1 MRQSNETFEAEVLR
15 RSKVYQQKQRTRI
28 KQATAGM
35 LTLCLCFGAFGIWKM
50 QTPKSAVERQNAAQG
65 TFGGNS
71 LSDGADAVEGADD
84 VILPG
89 RQMHDTDKAME
100 EFDGAESKAA
110 TAPANT
116 LTGGADGLNDEL
128 LPLTLELAE
137 TVTADT
143 AEIVLLVTNPNVQAV
158 TVGSDAF
165 CIEFTDPN
173 GEGMAIMPAPAEES
187 SAAASAYTIAA
198 GESIRI
204 ALPLSLYQLQNP
216 LPPRSYC
223 ISCIDQASTAAE
235 FTVEVN

>member
-1 MRQSNETFEAEVLR
+1 MRQSNEAFEAEVLR
-15 RSKVYQQKQRTRI
+15 RSEVYRKKQRTRI

-50 QTPKSAVERQNAAQG
+50 QTPKSAVERENATQG
-65 TFGGNS
+65 TYGGDS
-71 LSDGADAVEGADD
+71 LSDGADCVQGAEDAICGD
-84 VILPG
+84 PPKI
-89 RQMHDTDKAME
+89 DTDKAME
-100 EFDGAESKAA
+100 EFDGADSKAA

-143 AEIVLLVTNPNVQAV
+143 AEFVLLVTNPNTQAI

-173 GEGMAIMPAPAEES
+173 GEGMAIMPAPADET
-187 SAAASAYTIAA
+187 SAAASAYTIGA

-204 ALPLSLYQLQNP
+204 TLPLSLYQMQNP
-216 LPPRSYC
+216 LPPGSYC
-223 ISCIDQASTAAE
+223 ISCMDQASTAAE
-235 FTVEVN
+235 FTVEVS